1 MAKKTKRMAMGG
13 PTFTNGRAGGM
24 PSDEGWNGQPGAQTG
39 YGTLPMGRDPNA
51 PRAPRDGST
60 GTAVSSFKSPTLP
73 GYPPPRP
80 DGGYK
85 TPSMDRDPN
94 ASTRPRMVNPG
105 TSSTGSVGATTRPIN
120 PNPTPVQLLRKGG
133 AVKKS
138 KRMAMGGPVPAASR
152 LPSGKRGAAY
162 SSKISGKMADA
173 ESRMDSYEAP
183 EFKSARRAE
192 YNANKMDRRSAN
204 ASDRLSALSAKGY
217 KRGGKVKRMAE
228 GGLPEDAPIT
238 TTSAPI
244 GYGKGT
250 EGPGMYKGPYRA
262 APMPNPIA
270 TTRPTPGPRPPHMDK
285 DEREAKRED
294 RRENRDERREERR
307 SRMRDRFE
315 AFKDRR
321 GGQLGFKGWNQL
333 LGKMP
338 EDFMAKYGD
347 RIGDFM
353 SERFNK
359 APKLGGELPPTT
371 MKRGGRVKASAA
383 PKRFAKGGLVKGA
396 GCASRGVKKA
406 RIV

>member
-1 MAKKTKRMAMGG
+1 MAKKTKRMA
-13 PTFTNGRAGGM
+13 
-24 PSDEGWNGQPGAQTG
+24 
-39 YGTLPMGRDPNA
+39 L
-51 PRAPRDGST
+51 
-60 GTAVSSFKSPTLP
+60 
-73 GYPPPRP
+73 
-80 DGGYK
+80 
-85 TPSMDRDPN
+85 
-94 ASTRPRMVNPG
+94 
-105 TSSTGSVGATTRPIN
+105 
-120 PNPTPVQLLRKGG
+120 
-133 AVKKS
+133 
-138 KRMAMGGPVPAASR
+138 GGPVPMASR
-152 LPSGKRGAAY
+152 LPSGKRGEAY
-162 SSKISGKMADA
+162 KSAVSGKMADA
-173 ESRMDSYEAP
+173 ESRMAGYEAP
-183 EFKSARRAE
+183 DFKSARRSE
-192 YNANKMDRRSAN
+192 YNANKMARRAGN
-204 ASDRLSALSAKGY
+204 AESRLSALGAKGY
-217 KRGGKVKRMAE
+217 KKGGKVKRMADGGPVTTGGTVAPITGPMYPPTRPGYPNPPTFSGTPGGGYNAMGMGRMPGGSSSRPPRTVQTPSVSYGQAGGNDPYEEPGGLGAPAGYNNPIGMSMGRTTSRATNPNPTPVKLLRKGGKVKRMDE
-228 GGLPEDAPIT
+228 GGLPEDAPVT
-238 TTSAPI
+238 TTTTD
-244 GYGKGT
+244 YGKGT

-333 LGKMP
+333 LSKMP